1 MISGNEPVKAM
12 AYICDLILFFV
23 VFSLPPNVKPAISE
37 DCDRFVIFKLNIF
50 VNVKI
55 FII

>member
-1 MISGNEPVKAM
+1 MISGNESAKAM
-12 AYICDLILFFV
+12 AYICDLLLFSV
-23 VFSLPPNVKPAISE
+23 VFSLPPNAKPAISE

-50 VNVKI
+50 VNMKI

>member
-12 AYICDLILFFV
+12 TYICDVLLFSV

-37 DCDRFVIFKLNIF
+37 ECDRFVISKLYIF
-50 VNVKI
+50 VNVRFFVI
-55 FII
+55 